1 MVHVALM
8 KDLLKPSN
16 GYLKNGKIT
25 IECRIAVTLPAVN
38 EAADGLLGV
47 KRRCTDVKIVMGDRH
62 IYANRGALAVHCGYF
77 DAAFNGG
84 FDDAE
89 KDELRLD
96 DVNADHF
103 ADFLK
108 VVYRG
113 HVHAS
118 NVAAVAPLAD
128 RLQAAEI
135 LQECERVLVNDMR
148 PRKAIPI
155 LEKCGGLDDLKK
167 QLLEGLSLQ
176 DLKELTT
183 ADMLRQFCK
192 ETVVHLLN
200 EYKRRFDSLR
210 A

>member
-1 MVHVALM
+1 MELVALI

-16 GYLKNGKIT
+16 GYLKDGKIT
-25 IECRIAVTLPAVN
+25 IECRITVTLSANN
-38 EAADGLLGV
+38 EAVDGLRGV

-84 FDDAE
+84 FAAAK
-89 KDELRLD
+89 KDEIRLD
-96 DVNADHF
+96 DVNADDF
-103 ADFLK
+103 AEFLK

-113 HVHAS
+113 AVHAS

-128 RLQAAEI
+128 RFHAREI
-135 LQECERVLVNDMR
+135 LQECESVLVNDVR
-148 PRKAIPI
+148 PCRALPI

-167 QLLEGLSLQ
+167 ELVEGLSLQ
-176 DLKELTT
+176 DLKELTA
-183 ADMLRQFCK
+183 ADMLSQFCK
-192 ETVVHLLN
+192 ETVVHLIN
-200 EYKRRFDSLR
+200 AYQRRFDNQR